1 MSPPMLYPPAEFRLV
16 RNTSGWM
23 VEPTRGLIPHVQV
36 GTGSLFGWFDNP
48 KSGVSSHLWL
58 AYDGDWEQYV
68 PFNRRAWAQGAG
80 NPYWISV
87 ECEGFDSEDYTAIQV
102 QRLAEFYAWGMREF
116 GWAPQVTDSPDG
128 YGLGTHRMGGKAWG
142 LHSCPGPIRAGRRGD
157 ILRQALAI
165 NAVQQLRE
173 DPDMPLTPADCE
185 AVADTVLGKLWE
197 QMTQR
202 PAGAPDSW
210 YPPRQAHAGA
220 LLRRGYEMDGDAIAR
235 LDRIERGLHA
245 AAPAAAQVMA
255 AAAPPLSLDEL
266 LDAVTRLDVADA
278 VRLARAASA
287 HAESLIPTAAHPG
300 ETL

>member
-1 MSPPMLYPPAEFRLV
+1 MLYPPAEFRPV
-16 RNTSGWM
+16 RNTSGFM
-23 VEPTRGLIPHVQV
+23 TEPTRGLIPHVQV
-36 GTGSLFGWFDNP
+36 GRNSLFGWFDNP
-48 KSGVSSHLWL
+48 ASQVSSHLWL
-58 AYDGDWEQYV
+58 PEDGEFEQYV

-80 NPYWISV
+80 NPFWISV
-87 ECEGFDSEDYTAIQV
+87 ECAGFDTEDYSPLQV

-142 LHSCPGPIRAGRRGD
+142 LHSCPGPLRAGRRGD

-185 AVADTVLGKLWE
+185 AVADTVLARLWE
-197 QMTQR
+197 QMGER
-202 PAGAPDSW
+202 PQDAAADWHQPF
-210 YPPRQAHAGA
+210 QAHAGA
-220 LLRRGYEMDGDAIAR
+220 VLRRTYETSGDAIAR

-255 AAAPPLSLDEL
+255 AAAPPLTLDEL
-266 LDAVTRLDVADA
+266 LDAITRLDVVDA
-278 VRLARAASA
+278 VRLAHAASA
-287 HAESLIPTAAHPG
+287 HAASLFPTAAHPE
-300 ETL
+300 ETP